1 MDNEKLDTRVKL
13 STLWIV
19 VMFCMAFADI
29 VGFMTPGALEEIID
43 QSAAPF
49 PITQEIMLVF
59 SVLLAIP
66 IVMIYL
72 SRVLKHGAN
81 RWANIIA
88 SGITILFVAGL
99 GSTDLSYIFFATIH
113 MDHASSAPAIPIST
127 IESSDIDKHS
137 SDLVECQRSQ
147 VCYCRHIEDHEKG
160 PFPAVR
166 LLLDH
171 CKCGHTLG
179 GEYIEDQ

>member
-1 MDNEKLDTRVKL
+1 MNTSEMNMREKL

-29 VGFMTPGALEEIID
+29 VGFMTPGALEDIMD

-59 SVLLAIP
+59 SVLIAIP

-72 SRVLKHGAN
+72 SRVLKVQAN

-88 SGITILFVAGL
+88 GAITILFVTGL
-99 GSTDLSYIFFATIH
+99 GSAVLSYYLFATIEVVC
-113 MDHASSAPAIPIST
+113 MLFIIWLAWNWPKKEISGNTIPSEKIAPMT
-127 IESSDIDKHS
+127 
-137 SDLVECQRSQ
+137 R
-147 VCYCRHIEDHEKG
+147 
-160 PFPAVR
+160 
-166 LLLDH
+166 
-171 CKCGHTLG
+171 
-179 GEYIEDQ
+179 